1 MTEFDQSKL
10 PIYLRLINAA
20 EGDTPAKYSLNMTQ
34 LKELFQRQAKLDV
47 SEDEPKLLPES
58 IFEVTPEGLYLV
70 ASYTISDLQ
79 GGRTNLV
86 IEGCINNDSKGFLSE
101 DTLAKL
107 SGNEQAI
114 QRTLVAFGVT
124 DNLPLKTFLQAMIE
138 DSLQGKI
145 HINNSSLEGNNL
157 VLEFVKLPNNEMWPH
172 GESNPG

>member
-10 PIYLRLINAA
+10 PIYLQLINAA
-20 EGDTPAKYSLNMTQ
+20 EGDTPAKYSLNMAQ
-34 LKELFQRQAKLDV
+34 LKELFKRQAEWDK

-70 ASYTISDLQ
+70 ASYTISNLE

-86 IEGCINNDSKGFLSE
+86 IGGCINNDNNGSLSE
-101 DTLAKL
+101 DTISKI
-107 SGNEQAI
+107 SGDKQAI
-114 QRTLVAFGVT
+114 QRTLDAFEVT

-138 DSLQGKI
+138 DSLQRKI

-157 VLEFVKLPNNEMWPH
+157 VLEFVKSPNNEM
-172 GESNPG
+172 

>member
-10 PIYLRLINAA
+10 PIYLQLINAA
-20 EGDTPAKYSLNMTQ
+20 EGDTPAKYSLNMAQ
-34 LKELFQRQAKLDV
+34 LKELFKRQAEWDK

-86 IEGCINNDSKGFLSE
+86 IGGCINNDGKGCLSE
-101 DTLAKL
+101 DTLAQL

-124 DNLPLKTFLQAMIE
+124 DNLPLKTFLQAMVE

-157 VLEFVKLPNNEMWPH
+157 VLEFVKSLNNEM
-172 GESNPG
+172 

>member
-1 MTEFDQSKL
+1 MTEFDQSKS
-10 PIYLRLINAA
+10 PIYIQLINAA
-20 EGDTPAKYSLNMTQ
+20 EGDTPVKKYSLSMTQ

-47 SEDEPKLLPES
+47 SEDEPELLPAS
-58 IFEVTPEGLYLV
+58 IFEVTPEGLLHLV

-86 IEGCINNDSKGFLSE
+86 IGGYINNDGKGFLSE

-145 HINNSSLEGNNL
+145 HINNSSLEGRNL
-157 VLEFVKLPNNEMWPH
+157 VLEFVKSPNNEM
-172 GESNPG
+172 